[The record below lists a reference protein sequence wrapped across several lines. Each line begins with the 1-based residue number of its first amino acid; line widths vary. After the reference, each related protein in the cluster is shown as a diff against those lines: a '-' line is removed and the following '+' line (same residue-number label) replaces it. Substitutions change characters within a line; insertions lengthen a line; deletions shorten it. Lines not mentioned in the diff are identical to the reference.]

1 MITGFFLQIFY
12 TVIAFFVGL
21 LPVIAVPAD
30 WANALALIW
39 GYLQSFSFLFPVAT
53 LVSVLSVALTFHLA
67 LLSYDLSIKVYH
79 MIRGK

>member
-12 TVIAFFVGL
+12 SVIAFFIGL
-21 LPVIAVPAD
+21 LPVISIPAD
-30 WANALALIW
+30 WSNALILIW
-39 GYLQSFSFLFPVAT
+39 GYLQSFSFLFPVST

>member
-12 TVIAFFVGL
+12 AVIAFFIGL
-21 LPVIAVPAD
+21 LPIIAVPAD
-30 WANALALIW
+30 WANALVLIW
-39 GYLQSFSFLFPVAT
+39 GYLQSFSFLFPVAA